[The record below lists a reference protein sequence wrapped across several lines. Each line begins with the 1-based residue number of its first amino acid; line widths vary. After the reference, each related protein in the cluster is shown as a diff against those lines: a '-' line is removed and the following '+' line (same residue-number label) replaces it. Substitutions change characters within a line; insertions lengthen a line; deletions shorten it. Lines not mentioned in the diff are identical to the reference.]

1 MSKIAFLGLG
11 AMGSRMA
18 PHLIKAGHN
27 VTVWKFASRGYSCGR
42 ARGEIGGAAAR
53 SA

>member
-18 PHLIKAGHN
+18 PHLIKAGHAL
-27 VTVWKFASRGYSCGR
+27 TV
-42 ARGEIGGAAAR
+42 
-53 SA
+53 